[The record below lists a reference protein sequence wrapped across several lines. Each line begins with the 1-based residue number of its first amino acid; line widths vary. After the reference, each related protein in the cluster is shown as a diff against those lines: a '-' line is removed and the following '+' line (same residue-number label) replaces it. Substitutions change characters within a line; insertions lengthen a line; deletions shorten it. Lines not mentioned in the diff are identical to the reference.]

1 MNSVISRVFVCTLA
15 GAALLAAGAA
25 SANAPAKPGMPYKVT
40 AAKDAAY
47 ALKCKYP
54 ATRMPDGATSNSM
67 AVNTKGPHAGTLPAK
82 TGARC
87 SLTKLAGAGPVTL
100 TITKGGARTVT
111 AATVGQEMKL
121 TVF

>member
-1 MNSVISRVFVCTLA
+1 VNSVISRVFVAALA
-15 GAALLAAGAA
+15 GTALAAGAA
-25 SANAPAKPGMPYKVT
+25 SANTPAKTGMPFKVT

-47 ALKCKYP
+47 TLKCKFP
-54 ATRMPDGATSNSM
+54 ATKVNGITSNSL
-67 AVNTKGPHAGTLPAK
+67 AVNTKGPHAGTIPAP

-87 SLTKLAGAGPVTL
+87 SLTKLAGAGPVVL